1 MPRFPATDV
10 DHTLTILEQL
20 IAFESLPETPNGAIV
35 GWIQSYLEK
44 IGITC
49 HIVPG
54 PEGDRSNIFATIGPK
69 DVPGYVLSGHMDV
82 VSVKGQT
89 WASDPFVLTEVENG
103 KFAGRGASDMK
114 GFLACVL
121 SMSTHFASLDMKRPI
136 HLAFSYDEE
145 IGCRGV
151 PHLITRLGDF
161 CAQPLACIVG
171 EPSDMKPVLSHKGK
185 VAFELTFTGR
195 AAHSSNPYLGENA
208 IYPAAETILFAKQLA
223 ASLAANGPHD
233 QRFEPSHSTLVASV
247 INGGTAVNIIPDA
260 CSVRCEVRSI
270 PGQDAKAIADRVIE
284 RASQLVIDN
293 QGAGG
298 SLVLESKILSDY
310 PALES
315 CGRYELI
322 SLLENLSGND
332 AVNSVSYGTEAGLF
346 AKGGISSIICGP
358 GSISR
363 AHRPDEYIERS
374 ELEDCLRLLS
384 GVAEHC
390 CGA

>member
-1 MPRFPATDV
+1 M
-10 DHTLTILEQL
+10 
-20 IAFESLPETPNGAIV
+20 
-35 GWIQSYLEK
+35 
-44 IGITC
+44 
-49 HIVPG
+49 
-54 PEGDRSNIFATIGPK
+54 
-69 DVPGYVLSGHMDV
+69 
-82 VSVKGQT
+82 
-89 WASDPFVLTEVENG
+89 
-103 KFAGRGASDMK
+103 
-114 GFLACVL
+114 
-121 SMSTHFASLDMKRPI
+121 
-136 HLAFSYDEE
+136 
-145 IGCRGV
+145 
-151 PHLITRLGDF
+151 
-161 CAQPLACIVG
+161 
-171 EPSDMKPVLSHKGK
+171 
-185 VAFELTFTGR
+185 
-195 AAHSSNPYLGENA
+195 
-208 IYPAAETILFAKQLA
+208 
-223 ASLAANGPHD
+223 
-233 QRFEPSHSTLVASV
+233 
-247 INGGTAVNIIPDA
+247 NIIPDA